1 MLATMFALFVP
12 PAHAVSL
19 VLVIG
24 DSCVVSR
31 VDSILIHVGFKGNA
45 GCHRE
50 PLRARFAS
58 ARALPLS
65 DFVLCVTEDKIAQ
78 WKCWRRRDPDILH
91 LMTGDHDTPVTAVD
105 GGAGWGGWVGCY

>member
-45 GCHRE
+45 GCHATLVYLFLSYRE
-50 PLRARFAS
+50 
-58 ARALPLS
+58 LS
-65 DFVLCVTEDKIAQ
+65 
-78 WKCWRRRDPDILH
+78 
-91 LMTGDHDTPVTAVD
+91 GYAVD
-105 GGAGWGGWVGCY
+105 SFSSL

>member
-45 GCHRE
+45 GCHCCGD
-50 PLRARFAS
+50 AS
-58 ARALPLS
+58 E
-65 DFVLCVTEDKIAQ
+65 VQGVCVGVVRVAT
-78 WKCWRRRDPDILH
+78 
-91 LMTGDHDTPVTAVD
+91 T
-105 GGAGWGGWVGCY
+105 

>member
-45 GCHRE
+45 GCHGVGRFDC
-50 PLRARFAS
+50 PLK
-58 ARALPLS
+58 
-65 DFVLCVTEDKIAQ
+65 E
-78 WKCWRRRDPDILH
+78 
-91 LMTGDHDTPVTAVD
+91 
-105 GGAGWGGWVGCY
+105 VG

>member
-31 VDSILIHVGFKGNA
+31 VDSILIHVGFKGKLVIGEYVA
-45 GCHRE
+45 GSPKRGW
-50 PLRARFAS
+50 S
-58 ARALPLS
+58 
-65 DFVLCVTEDKIAQ
+65 CVS
-78 WKCWRRRDPDILH
+78 
-91 LMTGDHDTPVTAVD
+91 
-105 GGAGWGGWVGCY
+105 